1 MGLRL
6 PPNRYPITM
15 QNSGKKLVLILVAG
29 ALLLGSSSW
38 WYRYVAA
45 HRASQFWGAEASRLI
60 AESEGLEG
68 MKFDPVATGAL
79 VKVTSGSLGDF
90 ADLSKAR
97 GQAHLRHALLS
108 DRNYLWDEPIDAGA
122 PAWGW
127 CFRFHE
133 GERDVYV
140 VISADLQAIGKF
152 QPTTNSV
159 SGYVCEPMTA
169 SLKQYFAALP
179 LSESPQADAS
189 TPEEAIA
196 E

>member
-1 MGLRL
+1 
-6 PPNRYPITM
+6 M

-45 HRASQFWGAEASRLI
+45 HRASQFWGSEASRLI
-60 AESEGLEG
+60 AESEELEG
-68 MKFDPVATGAL
+68 MKFEPIATE
-79 VKVTSGSLGDF
+79 SLSLLDGGTVGEF

-108 DRNYLWDEPIDAGA
+108 DRNYLWEEPIDPDAIE
-122 PAWGW
+122 WGW

-133 GERDVYV
+133 GERDVHV
-140 VISADLQAIGKF
+140 VVSNDLKAIGKY
-152 QPTTNSV
+152 QPKTKSV

-169 SLKQYFAALP
+169 SLEQYFAALP
-179 LSESPQADAS
+179 LADKPDSDAS
-189 TPEEAIA
+189 TAKQPIDE
-196 E
+196 